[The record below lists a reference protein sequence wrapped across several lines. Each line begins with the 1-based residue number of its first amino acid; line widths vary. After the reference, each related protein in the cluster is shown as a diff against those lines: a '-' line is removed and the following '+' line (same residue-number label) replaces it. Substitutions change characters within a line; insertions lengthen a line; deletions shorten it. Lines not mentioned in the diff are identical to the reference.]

1 METFVDRMR
10 EERNQLEERIR
21 KALEFTKSDT
31 YRTLSST
38 ERYLLEG
45 QIASMQAYFNFLQ
58 LRINYYK

>member
-1 METFVDRMR
+1 METFIDRMR
-10 EERNQLEERIR
+10 EERNQLDERIR
-21 KALEFTKSDT
+21 KAIEFTKSDT

-45 QIASMQAYFNFLQ
+45 QIASMQAYFNYLQ